1 MQPAGF
7 ADAFDALHA
16 AAGTHAGAD
25 DFGPPDYHEGLRVL
39 LQALDEAPFTENGR
53 QFAFGALT
61 GVLVARLYTER
72 GWSRH
77 PEYRTVPIRAP
88 LVITGIPRTGTTALH
103 KLLSVDPQF
112 QGIERWLAATP
123 MPRPPRERWAE
134 LPEYRGC
141 VAGLEAVA
149 KAAPAL
155 LAMHDMTADTVDE
168 CLDVLQQ
175 SFVSNLFASSFEAP
189 RYSEWL
195 LQQSEAASYRRYA
208 DVLRLI
214 GLGAPDRRWLLKN
227 PGHTWELESLF
238 EVFPDA
244 CVVQT
249 HRTPLKA
256 LPSLCSVLEVSRGI
270 YHGAQVR
277 PERIGPDEAAKWR
290 RAVDRTEAARA
301 RRPGRIYDVDHR
313 QFHADPIGVVR
324 AIYRRF
330 DLELREG
337 GGWAYAR
344 LAGAAAGGAEVRA
357 SLHRRPLR
365 AQRGRVARAIR
376 GLHRAVRPGVSA

>member
-1 MQPAGF
+1 MEVPARFGE
-7 ADAFDALHA
+7 AFDALHA
-16 AAGTHAGAD
+16 AASARAGAD
-25 DFGPPDYHEGLRVL
+25 DFGPPDYCQGLRLL
-39 LQALDEAPFTENGR
+39 LQAFDEAPFSASGR
-53 QFAFGALT
+53 RFAFGALT
-61 GVLVARLYTER
+61 GVLVARLYAQS

-77 PEYRTVPIRAP
+77 PQYRSVAIRAP

-123 MPRPPRERWAE
+123 MVRPPRGRWPE
-134 LPEYRGC
+134 QPEYRAC
-141 VAGLEAVA
+141 VAGLQAVA
-149 KAAPAL
+149 EAAPAL
-155 LAMHDMTADTVDE
+155 LSMHDMTADSVDE

-175 SFVSNLFASSFEAP
+175 SFVSNLFASSYDVP
-189 RYSEWL
+189 RYSQWL
-195 LQQSEAASYRRYA
+195 LQQSEAPSYRRYA

-214 GLGAPDRRWLLKN
+214 GLADQDKRWLLKN

-277 PERIGPDEAAKWR
+277 PERIGAAEAAKWR
-290 RAVDRTEAARA
+290 RAIDRAEAARA
-301 RRPGRIYDVDHR
+301 RRPGRFFDVDHR
-313 QFHADPIGVVR
+313 RFHADPIGVVR

-330 DLELREG
+330 DLELRENVVG
-337 GGWAYAR
+337 RMRDWLEQQPAEQKSGHRYMAARFGLGEAQLREQYADYIER
-344 LAGAAAGGAEVRA
+344 Y
-357 SLHRRPLR
+357 
-365 AQRGRVARAIR
+365 
-376 GLHRAVRPGVSA
+376 GLE

>member
-1 MQPAGF
+1 MRSARF
-7 ADAFDALHA
+7 ADAWEELHQTA
-16 AAGTHAGAD
+16 AAQAGAGS
-25 DFGPPDYHEGLRVL
+25 FGADYEPGLRVL
-39 LQALDEAPFTENGR
+39 LQALDEAEFTDRGR
-53 QFAFGALT
+53 QLAFGALS
-61 GVLVARLYTER
+61 GVLVARLYAER
-72 GWSRH
+72 GWQRH
-77 PEYRTVPIRAP
+77 PEYRAAPIRAP

-112 QGIERWLAATP
+112 QGLERWLAATP
-123 MPRPPRERWAE
+123 MVRPSRGQWAG
-134 LPEYRGC
+134 LPEYRSC

-149 KAAPAL
+149 QAAPAL
-155 LAMHDMTADTVDE
+155 LAMHDMSADTVDE

-175 SFVSNLFASSFEAP
+175 SFVSNLFASSYEVP

-195 LQQSEAASYRRYA
+195 LQQSEAASYYRYA

-214 GLGAPDRRWLLKN
+214 GLNDPSRRWLLKN

-270 YHGAQVR
+270 YHGPRVR
-277 PERIGPDEAAKWR
+277 PERIGPAEAAKWR
-290 RAVDRTEAARA
+290 RAVERTEAARA
-301 RRPGRIYDVDHR
+301 RRPGRVFDVDHR
-313 QFHADPIGVVR
+313 RFHADPIGVVR

-330 DLELREG
+330 DLELREDVVLRMRHWLERQPAEQKSG
-337 GGWAYAR
+337 HRYSAAHFGLSDGALREQYADYI
-344 LAGAAAGGAEVRA
+344 E
-357 SLHRRPLR
+357 
-365 AQRGRVARAIR
+365 QY
-376 GLHRAVRPGVSA
+376 GLE